1 MGALTSYPRRVARP
15 KWTPPD
21 EHVAARIDAAVRLYR
36 RKEEIEAAYKKALA
50 ELADPN
56 GDAVPIAYLADQLG
70 VERKTVYRHIG
81 RRMT

>member
-1 MGALTSYPRRVARP
+1 VARP

-21 EHVAARIDAAVRLYR
+21 KNVAARIDAAVQLYR
-36 RKEEIEAAYKKALA
+36 RKEEIEAEYKKALA
-50 ELADPN
+50 ELADPD
-56 GDAVPIAYLADQLG
+56 GAAVPIAYLAEQLG